1 AVLTASTTSSSRSV
15 MFRFVTAI
23 RIPTRGRLPWAVS
36 VGRFR
41 GEPPQVIQG
50 NVVARL
56 SLIEFI
62 SIAQSATV
70 RAMGPTWSRVGD
82 NGMIPVVGIRLKQG
96 LKAETP
102 QRDAGIRI
110 DPAVSVPRAVGTT
123 PVATAAA
130 DPPLEPPAERS
141 GAQGF
146 PTWSVEP
153 PAANSCV

>member
-1 AVLTASTTSSSRSV
+1 
-15 MFRFVTAI
+15 
-23 RIPTRGRLPWAVS
+23 
-36 VGRFR
+36 
-41 GEPPQVIQG
+41 
-50 NVVARL
+50 
-56 SLIEFI
+56 
-62 SIAQSATV
+62 
-70 RAMGPTWSRVGD
+70 
-82 NGMIPVVGIRLKQG
+82 IRLKLG

-110 DPAVSVPRAVGTT
+110 DPAVSVPRAVGTI

-153 PAANSCV
+153 PAANSSGSVGPTNTVPGASRCSTTEAEACAMCPSRTLDEAVRGKSSTGNKSLTPQGIPHNNGALGPSLCKR